1 MRTKKI
7 QIYGIGL
14 QSLYWMTFCSI
25 FSYAVMFLET
35 KGFSSVY
42 SGALMASA
50 SMVAAVIQPLMGSW
64 ADKGNP
70 KRLRALI
77 FSTLLIAILSNLL
90 IQLRGDLNIVIL
102 FSYVLSLV
110 SIVSLQPLMSAIMFN
125 ASSDES
131 TINFGV
137 ARAFGSLAFAGASS
151 SIGYFIALSSV
162 DILPKIS
169 LGMLVALTLIV
180 YTFPVKSVDQKDDY
194 SFDEHLERKSPF
206 LKRYPRF
213 KFLLTG
219 IMFIFVLHSMLNVFM
234 IYIVKS
240 VGGSEKDFGLAL
252 MMMAAV
258 EIPAMVYSSR
268 LIRRFSI
275 EKLFAV
281 SIFFYIIRGTLFVMA
296 TSMTGIYIAQLTQAV
311 SFALYIPVSVAYINL
326 KIHTNDR
333 VKGQTLIVSAT
344 TLGNVAGSMVGG
356 TLIDNFGVT
365 AMLISGLISVI
376 IGFVFVM
383 LGLKK

>member
-1 MRTKKI
+1 MRTRKI

-14 QSLYWMTFCSI
+14 QSLYWMTFCSV

-35 KGFSSVY
+35 KGFSSIY

-64 ADKGNP
+64 ADKGTP
-70 KRLRALI
+70 RRLRGLI
-77 FSTLLIAILSNLL
+77 FSTLLIAIFSNLL
-90 IQLRGDLNIVIL
+90 IQIRGDLSIVIL
-102 FSYVLSLV
+102 FSYVLSLI
-110 SIVSLQPLMSAIMFN
+110 SIVSLQPLMSALMFN
-125 ASSDES
+125 ASTDES
-131 TINFGV
+131 TINFGM

-151 SIGYFIALSSV
+151 SIGYFITLTSIDV
-162 DILPKIS
+162 LPKIS
-169 LGMLVALTLIV
+169 FGILIALTMVV
-180 YTFPVKSVDQKDDY
+180 YTFPVKSVEEKDDY
-194 SFDEHLERKSPF
+194 TLDEHSMRKSPF
-206 LKRYPRF
+206 FTRYPRF

-219 IMFIFVLHSMLNVFM
+219 MMFIFVLHSMLNVFM

-258 EIPAMVYSSR
+258 EIPAMVYSSK

-281 SIFFYIIRGTLFVMA
+281 SIFFYIVRGTLFVMA
-296 TSMTGIYIAQLTQAV
+296 TSMTGIYIAQLTQAI

-326 KIHTNDR
+326 KIHANDR

-344 TLGNVAGSMVGG
+344 TLGNVAGSMIGG
-356 TLIDNFGVT
+356 TLIDSFGVT
-365 AMLISGLISVI
+365 AMLTSGLISVI